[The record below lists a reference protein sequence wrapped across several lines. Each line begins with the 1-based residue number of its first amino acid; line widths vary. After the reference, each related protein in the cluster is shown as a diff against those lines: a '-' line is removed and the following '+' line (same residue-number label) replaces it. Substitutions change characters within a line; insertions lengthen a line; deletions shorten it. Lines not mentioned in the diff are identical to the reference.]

1 MPSIGLEPSIGGDP
15 MLHRQL
21 LVIVLIFGNVS
32 LGIPQNL
39 GDFARAE
46 RARRKDF
53 TGNRSNK
60 NTPAN
65 SATRE
70 GLIKEAVRV
79 SGARRQLEQA
89 LETFH
94 PTGNEKRTDGISP
107 QEYQQAVN
115 DVFQMDRL
123 IRSMEQSVPE
133 SVQDSTLTEVIRFY
147 GSPLGRKISA
157 AEISANAPDSPTQFQ
172 RYAATIPE
180 KSIPAIR
187 QEVVETISAAGLG
200 IPRPPRDAANTLD
213 SRGHDLWFQFVYSS
227 FTDAELSSY
236 LTFLKSPA
244 AAEFNNSM
252 WSGMDAT
259 LGDAA
264 QRLAQRLAEKK
275 R

>member
-1 MPSIGLEPSIGGDP
+1 
-15 MLHRQL
+15 MLQRQL
-21 LVIVLIFGNVS
+21 LLIVLIVGNVS
-32 LGIPQNL
+32 LGIPQSL

-46 RARRKDF
+46 RARRKGF
-53 TGNRSNK
+53 TGNRPNK
-60 NTPAN
+60 NPTGN

-89 LETFH
+89 LESFR
-94 PTGNEKRTDGISP
+94 PSPDNEKRTDGISA

-115 DVFQMDRL
+115 EVFQMDRL
-123 IRSMEQSVPE
+123 IRGMEQSVPE

-157 AEISANAPDSPTQFQ
+157 AEISANGPDTATQFQ
-172 RYAATIPE
+172 RYAGTMPE
-180 KSIPAIR
+180 KSVAANH
-187 QEVVETISAAGLG
+187 QELVEGISAAGLG
-200 IPRPPRDAANTLD
+200 IPRPPRDAAKTLD
-213 SRGHDLWFQFVYSS
+213 GRGNGLWFQFVYNS

-244 AAEFNNSM
+244 ASAFNNSM
-252 WSGMDAT
+252 WAGMDAT

-275 R
+275 P